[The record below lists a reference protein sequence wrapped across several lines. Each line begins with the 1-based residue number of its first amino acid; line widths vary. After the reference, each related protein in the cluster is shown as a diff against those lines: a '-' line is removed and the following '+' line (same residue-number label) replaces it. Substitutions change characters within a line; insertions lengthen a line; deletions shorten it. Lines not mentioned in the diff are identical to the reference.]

1 MTKHIIP
8 WAKVKKDYLEGV
20 TPKEI
25 ALKYGTTAK
34 TVTDKACKEK
44 WTAEKSIIYENVL
57 QNVQDR
63 IQNIT
68 NKALTTLEEIIEND
82 TAKDADRV
90 AASRAVLDISGL
102 KTQKQEI
109 SGDMN
114 ITPTTL
120 NILPV
125 RAQNEL

>member
-34 TVTDKACKEK
+34 TVTDKASKEK

>member
-44 WTAEKSIIYENVL
+44 WTSEKSIIYENVL

>member
-1 MTKHIIP
+1 MK
-8 WAKVKKDYLEGV
+8 
-20 TPKEI
+20 
-25 ALKYGTTAK
+25 
-34 TVTDKACKEK
+34 
-44 WTAEKSIIYENVL
+44 IIYENVL